1 MAKTLIGL
9 DIGATAVRAVEIDH
23 SGQVPSLLRLGQV
36 RLPAGVCA
44 EGQISD
50 VQIVS
55 DAVRQ
60 LWDQQAFSSPNAAV
74 GVASQQVVT
83 RTLTLPEM
91 PLDQIKANLA
101 LHARDSLPMS
111 PDDTYMDYQYLGS
124 TATEQG
130 LAMNGLLVA
139 ASRTYVD
146 QLTTVIELAGLIPAA
161 VDLDGFALTRA
172 FTNGLAQLDYQL
184 MVDNPEPYDAT
195 GTAPNQTPGH
205 VLVHIGSTLTLVVMV
220 SEGLPRFVRTIMM
233 GGQTITDA
241 LSGTGS
247 LTPDQAERLKME
259 EVDPTG
265 QYGRVI
271 QNNLQIFTDEI
282 QNSITFYRTSG
293 NAVQLADIVLSGG
306 GSLMRGLGDMLAQ
319 QTGLRV
325 MYGSTLNLLDTSH
338 VLADQATLSAADP
351 FLPLAVGLT
360 NAPVQ

>member
-23 SGQVPSLLRLGQV
+23 TGPVPSLLRLGQV

-44 EGQISD
+44 EGKILD
-50 VQIVS
+50 IQIVS

-60 LWDQQAFSSPNAAV
+60 LWEQQAFSSSRAAV

-83 RTLTLPEM
+83 RALNLPEM

-101 LHARDSLPMS
+101 LHARESLPMA
-111 PDDTYMDYQYLGS
+111 PEDTYMDYQYLGT

-130 LAMNGLLVA
+130 VAMNGLLVA
-139 ASRTYVD
+139 VARDYVD
-146 QLTTVIELAGLIPAA
+146 QLTDVIEFAGLIPAA

-172 FTNGLAQLDYQL
+172 YANGLAQLDFDIMANQT
-184 MVDNPEPYDAT
+184 VPYDAT
-195 GTAPNQTPGH
+195 GSAPPRTPGH
-205 VLVHIGSTLTLVVMV
+205 VLVHVGATLTLVVVV
-220 SEGLPRFVRTIMM
+220 SGGLPRFVRTIMM

-241 LSGTGS
+241 LADTGS
-247 LTPDQAERLKME
+247 LNPEQAERLKME
-259 EVDPTG
+259 QVDPNG
-265 QYGRVI
+265 QFGRII
-271 QNNLQIFTDEI
+271 QNHLLAFSDEI
-282 QNSITFYRTSG
+282 QNSINFYRTSG
-293 NAVQLADIVLSGG
+293 NAVELADIVLSGG
-306 GSLMRGLGDMLAQ
+306 GALMIGLGDTLARQ
-319 QTGLRV
+319 INLNV

-360 NAPVQ
+360 SAPVN